1 MALEARAA
9 AEVTASQLHGAQ
21 REVQS
26 SRRRTH
32 DAELSAAAKSEALEE
47 ATLQMHQL
55 QVFDRQ
61 RLKEKCAA
69 LMRLNLHMGALL
81 PLCFKLL
88 VRAFQRLEFCQAK

>member
-9 AEVTASQLHGAQ
+9 AEVTAAQLHGAQ

-47 ATLQMHQL
+47 ATLQMHRL
-55 QVFDRQ
+55 QVLQ
-61 RLKEKCAA
+61 GHQCLEKGVRSA
-69 LMRLNLHMGALL
+69 LRTLPPHNSALDM
-81 PLCFKLL
+81 CW
-88 VRAFQRLEFCQAK
+88 